1 MKIKTLLLLAAGAL
15 ALAGC
20 STPTQ
25 VDTGRVQARTFS
37 FITRKPQASPINGD
51 SYAPIHAMIQEA
63 IVRDLAQKGLSQVPA
78 GGDVTVAYLIITG
91 NNASTASI
99 NDYFG
104 SREDASALHNKA
116 QNAYAGS
123 KNPNYFEA
131 GTLVI
136 DLIDSKTSALLWRR
150 HVSRPMLRNPT
161 ADARAALIQG
171 VVDEILSDV
180 RIVP

>member
-15 ALAGC
+15 AIAGC

-63 IVRDLAQKGLSQVPA
+63 IVRGLAQKGLSQVPA

-104 SREDASALHNKA
+104 SRDDASALHDKA
-116 QNAYAGS
+116 HNAYTGS

-136 DLIDSKTSALLWRR
+136 DLIDSKTFELLYR
-150 HVSRPMLRNPT
+150 HHASRPMLRNPT
-161 ADARAALIQG
+161 ADVRAARIQE
-171 VVDEILSDV
+171 VVDEILSNV